1 MVAGFSY
8 GTMVRSD
15 LLDNHFLTVLNVNAL
30 HRLRHFDTLKAVNLR
45 RYSSSF
51 NVADSQSSI
60 DCEGCS
66 LVGICT
72 RELRE
77 GDGGHHAVNLFCLG
91 SQELKLTWLHNLIVC
106 SLNQNRA
113 AGCDEAIVSCT
124 FKPQGKVIGIQFA
137 LSYRQLQRAYVDF
150 LGLSI
155 NPNELNKATS
165 TTAHRSDAII
175 YLEQHL
181 DKLEQYLQQQPN
193 TPHYKNLKLRVK
205 KIREKYESAK

>member
-1 MVAGFSY
+1 MEPPLWLYPEPVISKL
-8 GTMVRSD
+8 GTDYADEIRSRQQTIIAM
-15 LLDNHFLTVLNVNAL
+15 LLSANTLYNL
-30 HRLRHFDTLKAVNLR
+30 HN
-45 RYSSSF
+45 
-51 NVADSQSSI
+51 
-60 DCEGCS
+60 E
-66 LVGICT
+66 
-72 RELRE
+72 ELRSSKPYPVVE
-77 GDGGHHAVNLFCLG
+77 YLDDVFNMVW
-91 SQELKLTWLHNLIVC
+91 KPLTNKNEEINDFRRH
-106 SLNQNRA
+106 
-113 AGCDEAIVSCT
+113 
-124 FKPQGKVIGIQFA
+124 
-137 LSYRQLQRAYVDF
+137 LQRAYVDF